1 MMYFVFVV
9 RSFTFPEMSFAFL
22 VKCVVF
28 LMVSF
33 VFLVMSVVFLMVSFV
48 FLVMSLLPRLKP
60 ERGSQPPSDVSAP
73 SARIS
78 GSDFLFFPPSR
89 SRNLEENK
97 DEFFVVVKIPCQ
109 N

>member
-22 VKCVVF
+22 VKC
-28 LMVSF
+28 
-33 VFLVMSVVFLMVSFV
+33 VVFLMVSFV

-97 DEFFVVVKIPCQ
+97 DGFFVVVKIPCQ

>member
-1 MMYFVFVV
+1 MMYFVFLV
-9 RSFTFPEMSFAFL
+9 RSLIFTEMSFAFL

-28 LMVSF
+28 LMASF

-60 ERGSQPPSDVSAP
+60 ERGSQPPSDVRAP

-78 GSDFLFFPPSR
+78 GSDFLFFLQAVPEILKKKR
-89 SRNLEENK
+89 TGFLLL
-97 DEFFVVVKIPCQ
+97 
-109 N
+109 

>member
-33 VFLVMSVVFLMVSFV
+33 VFLVMSVVFLMASFV

-78 GSDFLFFPPSR
+78 DSDFLFFLQAVPEILKKIR
-89 SRNLEENK
+89 T
-97 DEFFVVVKIPCQ
+97 FFLLL
-109 N
+109 

>member
-9 RSFTFPEMSFAFL
+9 RSFTFPETSFAFL
-22 VKCVVF
+22 VKC
-28 LMVSF
+28 
-33 VFLVMSVVFLMVSFV
+33 VVFLMVSFV

-73 SARIS
+73 SARIG

-97 DEFFVVVKIPCQ
+97 DGFFVVVKIPCQ

>member
-48 FLVMSLLPRLKP
+48 LLVMSLLPRLKP

-78 GSDFLFFPPSR
+78 FFFLQAVPEI
-89 SRNLEENK
+89 LK
-97 DEFFVVVKIPCQ
+97 KIRTGFLLL
-109 N
+109 

>member
-1 MMYFVFVV
+1 MYFVFVV

-22 VKCVVF
+22 VKC
-28 LMVSF
+28 
-33 VFLVMSVVFLMVSFV
+33 VVFLMVSFV

-73 SARIS
+73 SARIG

-89 SRNLEENK
+89 SQNLEENK
-97 DEFFVVVKIPCQ
+97 DGFFVVVKIPCQ